1 MPVGGGSGVVSSLPL
16 WAPDAALAGVE
27 IRVSTRE
34 GGVSQFPYDSLNLAD
49 HVGDQ
54 AESVAENRRRLAEAL
69 PGGGVCWLNQIHGV
83 ETVEGKVGLV
93 PEADAHWTAARNR
106 PLAVLTADCLPVVL
120 MTIDGSCVGIAHAG
134 WRGLAAGVLES
145 LLTAMP
151 AEPASMTAW
160 LGPAI
165 SAAAYEVGPEVKT
178 TFEQTC
184 GEESSDCFSASH
196 RQGRWMADLWA
207 LARLRLGRA
216 GVSTITG
223 GGRCTYSESADFFS
237 HRREGP
243 ATGRMATLVWL
254 S

>member
-1 MPVGGGSGVVSSLPL
+1 MSSLPL

-54 AESVAENRRRLAEAL
+54 AESVMENRRRLAEAL
-69 PGGGVCWLNQIHGV
+69 PGDAVCWLNQIHGV
-83 ETVEGKVGLV
+83 EAVEGKVGIV
-93 PEADAHWTAARNR
+93 PEADAHWTEARNL
-106 PLAVLTADCLPVVL
+106 PLTVLTADCLPVVL
-120 MTIDGSCVGIAHAG
+120 MATDASCVGIAHAG

-145 LLTAMP
+145 LLSAMP

-178 TFEQTC
+178 TFEQHC
-184 GEESSDCFSASH
+184 DEESGDCFQSSH
-196 RQGRWMADLWA
+196 RQGYWMADLPA
-207 LARLRLGRA
+207 LARLRLSRA
-216 GVSTITG
+216 GVPVISG
-223 GGRCTYSESADFFS
+223 GGRCTNGEPEHFFS

-243 ATGRMATLVWL
+243 TTGRMATLVWL

>member
-1 MPVGGGSGVVSSLPL
+1 MASLPL
-16 WAPDAALAGVE
+16 WAPDPALDGVE

-34 GGVSQFPYDSLNLAD
+34 GGVSQPPYDSLNLAD

-54 AESVAENRRRLAEAL
+54 AESVAENRRLLADVL
-69 PGGGVCWLNQIHGV
+69 PGDAVCWLNQVHGV
-83 ETVEGKVGLV
+83 RTVEAKESVV
-93 PEADAHWTAARNR
+93 PEADAHWTDARNR
-106 PLAVLTADCLPVVL
+106 PLAVLTADCLPVVIVAGDE
-120 MTIDGSCVGIAHAG
+120 TCVGIAHAG

-145 LLTAMP
+145 LLSAIP

-178 TFEQTC
+178 TFEQQC
-184 GEESSDCFSASH
+184 GEAGGQCFQPSN
-196 RQGRWMADLWA
+196 RQGHWMADLTA
-207 LARLRLGRA
+207 LACLRLSRA
-216 GVSTITG
+216 GVSTIAG
-223 GGRCTYSESADFFS
+223 GDRCTHGEPEIFFS

>member
-1 MPVGGGSGVVSSLPL
+1 MASLPL
-16 WAPDAALAGVE
+16 WAPDSALDGVE

-34 GGVSQFPYDSLNLAD
+34 GGVSQPPYNSLNLAD

-54 AESVAENRRRLAEAL
+54 AESVAENRRLLADVL
-69 PGGGVCWLNQIHGV
+69 PGDAGCWLNQVHGV
-83 ETVEGKVGLV
+83 RTVEAREGVV
-93 PEADAHWTAARNR
+93 PEADAHWTDARNR

-120 MTIDGSCVGIAHAG
+120 AAGDASCVGIAHAG

-145 LLTAMP
+145 LLSAMP

-165 SAAAYEVGPEVKT
+165 SAAAYEVGPEVKK
-178 TFEQTC
+178 TFEQHC
-184 GEESSDCFSASH
+184 GEAGGDCFQPSNRRGH
-196 RQGRWMADLWA
+196 CMADLTA
-207 LARLRLGRA
+207 LARLRLSRA
-216 GVSTITG
+216 GLSTIAG
-223 GGRCTYSESADFFS
+223 GDRCTYGEPEIFFS

>member
-1 MPVGGGSGVVSSLPL
+1 MSSLPL
-16 WAPDAALAGVE
+16 WAPDTELDGVE

-34 GGVSQFPYDSLNLAD
+34 GGVSQSPYGSLNLAD

-54 AESVAENRRRLAEAL
+54 ADCVAENRRRLAEAL
-69 PGGGVCWLNQIHGV
+69 PGDAVCWLNQVHGV
-83 ETVEGKVGLV
+83 RVAEASPGLV
-93 PEADAHWTAARNR
+93 PEADAHWTAARNL

-120 MTIDGSCVGIAHAG
+120 MARDASCVGIAHAG

-145 LLTAMP
+145 LLAVMP
-151 AEPASMTAW
+151 AEPASITAW

-165 SAAAYEVGPEVKT
+165 SAAAYEVGPEVKA
-178 TFEQTC
+178 TFEQQC
-184 GEESSDCFSASH
+184 GEESGDCFHPSH
-196 RQGRWMADLWA
+196 RQGHWMADLVA
-207 LARLRLGRA
+207 LARLRLRRA
-216 GVSTITG
+216 GVPTITG
-223 GGRCTYSESADFFS
+223 GGRCTHGESAHFFS

>member
-1 MPVGGGSGVVSSLPL
+1 MVSLPL
-16 WAPDAALAGVE
+16 WAPDTGLEVVE

-34 GGVSQFPYDSLNLAD
+34 GGVSQSPYDSLNLAD

-54 AESVAENRRRLAEAL
+54 ADCVTENRRRLAEAL
-69 PGGGVCWLNQIHGV
+69 PGDAVCWLNQVHGV
-83 ETVEGKVGLV
+83 SVVEATPGVV
-93 PEADAHWTAARNR
+93 PEADAHWTTARDL

-120 MTIDGSCVGIAHAG
+120 MARDASCVGIAHAG

-145 LLTAMP
+145 VLCAMP
-151 AEPASMTAW
+151 AEPASIMAW

-165 SAAAYEVGPEVKT
+165 SAAAYEVGPEVKA
-178 TFEQTC
+178 TFEQQC
-184 GEESSDCFSASH
+184 GEESGDCFQASC
-196 RQGRWMADLWA
+196 RQGHWMADLSA
-207 LARLRLGRA
+207 LARLRLSRA

-223 GGRCTYSESADFFS
+223 GGRCTVGEPKHFFS

>member
-1 MPVGGGSGVVSSLPL
+1 MASLPL
-16 WAPDAALAGVE
+16 WAPDSALDGVE

-34 GGVSQFPYDSLNLAD
+34 GGVSQPPYNSLNLAD

-54 AESVAENRRRLAEAL
+54 AESVAENRRLLADVL
-69 PGGGVCWLNQIHGV
+69 PGDAGCWLNQVHGV
-83 ETVEGKVGLV
+83 RTVEAREGVV
-93 PEADAHWTAARNR
+93 PEADAHWTDARNR

-120 MTIDGSCVGIAHAG
+120 AAGDASCVGIAHAG

-145 LLTAMP
+145 LLSAMP
-151 AEPASMTAW
+151 AEPSSMTAW

-165 SAAAYEVGPEVKT
+165 SAAAYEVGPEVKK
-178 TFEQTC
+178 TFEQHC
-184 GEESSDCFSASH
+184 GEAGGDCFQPSNRRGH
-196 RQGRWMADLWA
+196 CMADLTA
-207 LARLRLGRA
+207 LARLRLSRA
-216 GVSTITG
+216 GVSTIAG
-223 GGRCTYSESADFFS
+223 GDRCTYGEPEIFFS

>member
-69 PGGGVCWLNQIHGV
+69 PNGGVCWLNQIHGV

-184 GEESSDCFSASH
+184 GEESGDCFLASH

-216 GVSTITG
+216 GVSTIIG

>member
-1 MPVGGGSGVVSSLPL
+1 MSSLPL
-16 WAPDAALAGVE
+16 WAPDAVLDGVE

-34 GGVSQFPYDSLNLAD
+34 GGVSQSPYDSLNLAD
-49 HVGDQ
+49 HVGDK

-69 PGGGVCWLNQIHGV
+69 PGDTVCWLNQVHGV
-83 ETVEGKVGLV
+83 SAVEATPGVV
-93 PEADAHWTAARNR
+93 PDADAHWTAARNL
-106 PLAVLTADCLPVVL
+106 PVAVLTADCLPVVL
-120 MTIDGSCVGIAHAG
+120 MARDESCVGIAHAG

-145 LLTAMP
+145 LLAAMP
-151 AEPASMTAW
+151 AEPASMSAW

-165 SAAAYEVGPEVKT
+165 SAVAYEVGPEVKT
-178 TFEQTC
+178 AFEQQC
-184 GEESSDCFSASH
+184 GEESGDCFHPSH
-196 RQGRWMADLWA
+196 RQGHWMADLSA

-216 GVSTITG
+216 GVSMITSG
-223 GGRCTYSESADFFS
+223 SRCTHGQSDHFFS

>member
-1 MPVGGGSGVVSSLPL
+1 MASLPL
-16 WAPDAALAGVE
+16 WAPDSALDGVE

-34 GGVSQFPYDSLNLAD
+34 GGVSQPPYNSLNLAD

-54 AESVAENRRRLAEAL
+54 AESVAENRRLLADVL
-69 PGGGVCWLNQIHGV
+69 PGDAGCWLNQIHGV
-83 ETVEGKVGLV
+83 RTVEAREGVV
-93 PEADAHWTAARNR
+93 PEADAHWTDARNR

-120 MTIDGSCVGIAHAG
+120 AAGDASCVGIAHAG

-145 LLTAMP
+145 LLSAMP

-165 SAAAYEVGPEVKT
+165 SAAAYEVGPEVKK
-178 TFEQTC
+178 TFEQHC
-184 GEESSDCFSASH
+184 GEAGGDCFQPSNRRGH
-196 RQGRWMADLWA
+196 WMADLTA
-207 LARLRLGRA
+207 LARLRLSRA
-216 GVSTITG
+216 GVSTIAG
-223 GGRCTYSESADFFS
+223 GDRCTYGEPETFFS
-237 HRREGP
+237 HRRAGP

>member
-1 MPVGGGSGVVSSLPL
+1 MSSLPL
-16 WAPDAALAGVE
+16 WAPDAVLDGVE

-34 GGVSQFPYDSLNLAD
+34 GGVSQSPYDSLNLAD
-49 HVGDQ
+49 HVGDK

-69 PGGGVCWLNQIHGV
+69 PGDTVCWLNQVHGV
-83 ETVEGKVGLV
+83 SAVEATPGVV
-93 PEADAHWTAARNR
+93 PDADAHWTAARNL
-106 PLAVLTADCLPVVL
+106 PVAVLTADCLPVVL
-120 MTIDGSCVGIAHAG
+120 MARDESCVGIAHAG

-145 LLTAMP
+145 LLAAMP
-151 AEPASMTAW
+151 AEPASMSAW

-165 SAAAYEVGPEVKT
+165 SAVAYEVGPEVKT
-178 TFEQTC
+178 AFEQQC
-184 GEESSDCFSASH
+184 GEESGDYFEASQ
-196 RQGRWMADLWA
+196 REGRWMADLSA

-216 GVSTITG
+216 GVSMITSG
-223 GGRCTYSESADFFS
+223 SRCTYGQSDHFFS

>member
-1 MPVGGGSGVVSSLPL
+1 MASLPL
-16 WAPDAALAGVE
+16 CAPDSALDGIE

-34 GGVSQFPYDSLNLAD
+34 GGVSHPPYNSLNLAD

-54 AESVAENRRRLAEAL
+54 AESVAENRRLLADVL
-69 PGGGVCWLNQIHGV
+69 PGDAVCWLNQIHGV
-83 ETVEGKVGLV
+83 SVVEASPGLV
-93 PEADAHWTAARNR
+93 PEADAHWTAARDL

-120 MTIDGSCVGIAHAG
+120 MARDASCVGIAHAG

-145 LLTAMP
+145 LLAAMP

-178 TFEQTC
+178 AFEQQC
-184 GEESSDCFSASH
+184 GEESGDCFQASCH
-196 RQGRWMADLWA
+196 EGRWMADLSA
-207 LARLRLGRA
+207 LAQLRLSRA
-216 GVSTITG
+216 GVSMITG
-223 GGRCTYSESADFFS
+223 GGRCTVGEPDHFFS

>member
-1 MPVGGGSGVVSSLPL
+1 MASLPL
-16 WAPDAALAGVE
+16 WAPDSALDGVE

-34 GGVSQFPYDSLNLAD
+34 GGVSQPPYNSLNLAD

-54 AESVAENRRRLAEAL
+54 AESVAENRRLLADVL
-69 PGGGVCWLNQIHGV
+69 PGDAGCWLNQVHGV
-83 ETVEGKVGLV
+83 RTVEAREGVV
-93 PEADAHWTAARNR
+93 PEADAHWTDARNR

-120 MTIDGSCVGIAHAG
+120 AAGDASCVGIAHAG

-145 LLTAMP
+145 LLSAMP

-165 SAAAYEVGPEVKT
+165 SAAAYEVGPEVKK
-178 TFEQTC
+178 TFEQHC
-184 GEESSDCFSASH
+184 GEAGGDCFQPSNRRGH
-196 RQGRWMADLWA
+196 WMADLTA
-207 LARLRLGRA
+207 LARLRLSRA
-216 GVSTITG
+216 GVSTIAG
-223 GGRCTYSESADFFS
+223 GDRCTYGEPEIFFS

>member
-1 MPVGGGSGVVSSLPL
+1 MTSLPL
-16 WAPDAALAGVE
+16 WAPDAVLDGVE

-34 GGVSQFPYDSLNLAD
+34 GGVSQSPYDSLNLAN
-49 HVGDQ
+49 HVGDK
-54 AESVAENRRRLAEAL
+54 AESVDENRRRLAEAL
-69 PGGGVCWLNQIHGV
+69 PGEAVCWLNQVHGV
-83 ETVEGKVGLV
+83 NVVEAAPEVV
-93 PEADAHWTAARNR
+93 PDADAHWTTARDL

-120 MTIDGSCVGIAHAG
+120 MARDASCVGIAHAG

-145 LLTAMP
+145 LLAAMP
-151 AEPASMTAW
+151 TEPASISVW
-160 LGPAI
+160 LGPVI

-178 TFEQTC
+178 AFEQQC
-184 GEESSDCFSASH
+184 GEESGDCFYPSH
-196 RQGRWMADLWA
+196 RQGHWMADLAA
-207 LARLRLGRA
+207 LARLRLSWA

-223 GGRCTYSESADFFS
+223 GDRCTHGESAHFFS

>member
-1 MPVGGGSGVVSSLPL
+1 MSSLPL
-16 WAPDAALAGVE
+16 WAPDTELDGVE

-34 GGVSQFPYDSLNLAD
+34 GGVSQSPYGSLNLAD
-49 HVGDQ
+49 HVGDK
-54 AESVAENRRRLAEAL
+54 AESVDENRRRLAEAL
-69 PGGGVCWLNQIHGV
+69 PGDAVCWLNQVHGV
-83 ETVEGKVGLV
+83 SALEATPGVV
-93 PEADAHWTAARNR
+93 PDADAHWTAARNL

-120 MTIDGSCVGIAHAG
+120 MARDSSCVGIAHAG

-145 LLTAMP
+145 LLATMP
-151 AEPASMTAW
+151 AGPALMTAW

-165 SAAAYEVGPEVKT
+165 SAAAYEVGSEVKA
-178 TFEQTC
+178 TFEQQC
-184 GEESSDCFSASH
+184 GEESGDCFHPSH
-196 RQGRWMADLWA
+196 RQGHWMADLA
-207 LARLRLGRA
+207 GLARLRLRRA

-223 GGRCTYSESADFFS
+223 GGRCTHGESAHFFS

>member
-1 MPVGGGSGVVSSLPL
+1 MSSLPL
-16 WAPDAALAGVE
+16 WAPDTALAGVE

-69 PGGGVCWLNQIHGV
+69 PGDGVCWLNQIHGV
-83 ETVEGKVGLV
+83 EAVEGKVGIV
-93 PEADAHWTAARNR
+93 PEADAHWTAARNL
-106 PLAVLTADCLPVVL
+106 PLAILTADCLPVVL
-120 MTIDGSCVGIAHAG
+120 MATDASCVGIAHAG

-145 LLTAMP
+145 LLAAMP
-151 AEPASMTAW
+151 AEPASVTAW
-160 LGPAI
+160 LGPGI

-178 TFEQTC
+178 TFEQLC
-184 GEESSDCFSASH
+184 GEESGDCFQSSH
-196 RQGRWMADLWA
+196 RQGYWMADLPA
-207 LARLRLGRA
+207 LARLRLSRA
-216 GVSTITG
+216 GVPVISG
-223 GGRCTYSESADFFS
+223 GGRCTNGEPEHFFS

-243 ATGRMATLVWL
+243 ATGRIATLVWL